1 MALVDSFGRIH
12 EDLRVSVTD
21 RCNLR
26 CAYCMPEEPVWF
38 SRGEILSYEEIHR
51 LVRICADGGVRK
63 VRITGGEPLLRRDL
77 PRLIAMLAAIPEI
90 DDLSLTTNGL
100 LLGEKAR
107 DLAQAGLRRVN
118 VSLDTIVPER
128 FRQMTRRPLLQKV
141 LDGLAGAT
149 AAGLAPIKVNTV
161 VVRGLN
167 EDEIETF
174 VSRARE
180 EGWEIRF
187 IEFMPLENGET
198 WNRDRVV
205 SGEEIRRRI
214 HDVWP
219 LEREPSGERRA
230 PARRY
235 RFRDS
240 KGSVGFINSVSEPFC
255 SSCSRL
261 RITADG
267 RLRVCLY
274 DSDEIDLRTALRS
287 GATDGELESAIRTA
301 LDAKDRGGAL
311 KILERQEALPLSRT
325 MHQIGG

>member
-1 MALVDSFGRIH
+1 
-12 EDLRVSVTD
+12 
-21 RCNLR
+21 
-26 CAYCMPEEPVWF
+26 MPEEPVWF
-38 SRGEILSYEEIHR
+38 PRDEILSYEEIFR
-51 LVRICADGGVRK
+51 LVRICAAGGVRK

-77 PRLIAMLAAIPEI
+77 PRLIAMLAQVPQI

-100 LLGEKAR
+100 LLGEAAAGLTR
-107 DLAQAGLRRVN
+107 AGLRRVN
-118 VSLDTIVPER
+118 VSLDTILPER
-128 FRQMTRRPLLQKV
+128 FRQVTRRPLLQKV

-149 AAGLAPIKVNTV
+149 AAGLTPVKVNTV
-161 VVRGLN
+161 VVRGVN

-174 VSRARE
+174 TSRARE

-198 WNRDRVV
+198 WSRDRVV
-205 SGEEIRRRI
+205 TGEEIRRRI

-219 LEREPSGERRA
+219 LEREPSGDQRA

-235 RFRDS
+235 RFRDG

-255 SSCSRL
+255 STCSRL

-274 DSDEIDLRTALRS
+274 DGNEIDLKTALRT
-287 GATDGELESAIRTA
+287 GATDDELERAIRRA
-301 LDAKDRGGAL
+301 LEAKDRGGAL
-311 KILERQEALPLSRT
+311 KILEREEVLPLSRT